1 MQHNE
6 TIIEQF
12 YLQAIP
18 FAELPGH
25 SDSMQMLIQL
35 SGVSTADNVL
45 DMAASS
51 LLPTIR
57 AHRWAAASALIP
69 VRQRPARSGRHARN
83 EKGADIAVVARKL
96 RCITMY
102 FYIARL

>member
-51 LLPTIR
+51 LDPPCGLPLSTTHHPRRRVIKLN
-57 AHRWAAASALIP
+57 ACFQSLLAGL
-69 VRQRPARSGRHARN
+69 PA
-83 EKGADIAVVARKL
+83 K
-96 RCITMY
+96 
-102 FYIARL
+102 